1 MTKLPERNILDGSK
15 LPKTT
20 TGEMKGALG
29 KLRDYLFELF
39 GDDSSDKEAARLAL
53 GIDLAELIRRI
64 EAKADQNAV
73 QDKVDKTEL
82 EARIQTLEEKIL
94 ERGVPV
100 GSIDY
105 FAMAT
110 PPAGY
115 LKADG
120 AAVSRETYPDLF
132 AVIGTTFGEGD
143 GVTTFHLP
151 NLIGRFA
158 EGSNTPGTMKE
169 AGLPNITG
177 GLAHLQT
184 DWGDSSLNGWGAFR
198 SSEIG
203 QWGSLTTQGV
213 YGYATAL
220 FNAAD
225 SSPVYGASSTVQPPA
240 LTLLPCVKAFEAVI
254 RSGLVS
260 VRSLT
265 QDVSGKLDSV
275 TDGKNVAC
283 VIDSCKDQG
292 GNGWRKWSDGWIE
305 QGGITAGSGTYH
317 TVPVSFHLPFT
328 TVVCNVIGTLI
339 ATESSWYVETSTPR
353 RWPR

>member
-1 MTKLPERNILDGSK
+1 
-15 LPKTT
+15 
-20 TGEMKGALG
+20 MKGALG
-29 KLRDYLFELF
+29 KIRDYFFELF
-39 GDDSSDKEAARLAL
+39 GDDSADKEAARLAL
-53 GIDLAELIRRI
+53 GIDVDGLNGRLSG
-64 EAKADQNAV
+64 KAAR
-73 QDKVDKTEL
+73 TEL
-82 EARIQTLEEKIL
+82 DELREEVGK
-94 ERGVPV
+94 RGVPI

-115 LKADG
+115 LKADVT
-120 AAVSRETYPDLF
+120 AVSREVYPDLF
-132 AVIGTTFGEGD
+132 DVIGTTFGEGD
-143 GVTTFHLP
+143 GLTTFHLP
-151 NLIGRFA
+151 NLIGRFT

-225 SSPVYGASSTVQPPA
+225 SSPVYGASGTVQPPA
-240 LTLLPCVKAFEAVI
+240 LTLLPCVKAFDAVT
-254 RSGLVS
+254 RSGLLA

-265 QDVSGKLDSV
+265 
-275 TDGKNVAC
+275 
-283 VIDSCKDQG
+283 
-292 GNGWRKWSDGWIE
+292 
-305 QGGITAGSGTYH
+305 
-317 TVPVSFHLPFT
+317 
-328 TVVCNVIGTLI
+328 
-339 ATESSWYVETSTPR
+339 
-353 RWPR
+353 